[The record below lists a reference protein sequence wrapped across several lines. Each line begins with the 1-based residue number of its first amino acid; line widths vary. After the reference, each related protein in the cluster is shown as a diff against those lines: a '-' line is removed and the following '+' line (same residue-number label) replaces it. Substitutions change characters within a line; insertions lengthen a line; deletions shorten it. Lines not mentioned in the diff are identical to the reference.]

1 MVEVAQKL
9 SPLFVL
15 LVVVRFVWLVKLS
28 VSRRV
33 FSLGGT
39 EQLKVLG
46 M

>member
-15 LVVVRFVWLVKLS
+15 LLVVHFVWLVKVDCFLKN
-28 VSRRV
+28 
-33 FSLGGT
+33 FQNGGT
-39 EQLKVLG
+39 KELKVLD